1 MGTISLV
8 DEALRHVT
16 NRQLQKAHAESEKKE
31 KATTKRAYHGDEIEV
46 DKYGDTT
53 QKGERRQLKLLN
65 RASRLEGARDE
76 VAGEMRKRVRHAL
89 KKVDPKKEREHVTN
103 TPAQHH
109 RLTKADPEGR
119 REIKVKKKS
128 LPSRQAVTLK
138 KGKGYTVK

>member
-1 MGTISLV
+1 METLSLL
-8 DEALRHVT
+8 DEALKHVT
-16 NRQLQKAHAESEKKE
+16 NKQLQRAHAESEKKE
-31 KATTKRAYHGDEIEV
+31 KDTTKRAYHSWEIET
-46 DKYGDTT
+46 DKHGDTT
-53 QKGERRQLKLLN
+53 KRGEKLQQRLLN

-109 RLTKADPEGR
+109 RLTKTDPEGR
-119 REIKVKKKS
+119 REVKVKKKS
-128 LPSRQAVTLK
+128 LPPRQAVTLK